1 MILKLILMT
10 FLCFSH
16 GVLLSAEEPELTAEE
31 EAEIQ
36 KAIDEYE
43 ERSWE
48 LGVAAGYGVKTN
60 PLVNSDDIPMYAVLN
75 IAWFG
80 DYFFFDNG
88 DVGLNIYDSEKLSLN
103 LISHINNERQ
113 IFEWLNNAQLGIS
126 FSSSLSEANPDD
138 PNDAYLNQQN
148 ELPRTVTCGVDL
160 DTGIS
165 TCPNSK
171 NINYKQRAN
180 PVEPTKRSLA
190 VDGGFE
196 LLYEDGWGDIQ
207 LQVMGDMTH
216 THKGWE
222 IWASYAYPWKSGSW
236 TLIPSFGV
244 NWKSSHL
251 LDYYYG
257 VKHSES
263 LINRQAYQAHSGF
276 NSFVKLSVSYRINDN
291 WGIVG
296 IAEYETLSRSIRQS
310 PIVDQDGIETLFIG
324 LMYNF

>member
-1 MILKLILMT
+1 MIQKLIIITLLCLIHT
-10 FLCFSH
+10 EFLLADE
-16 GVLLSAEEPELTAEE
+16 VKLTAEE
-31 EAEIQ
+31 EADIK
-36 KAIDEYE
+36 KAVDEYE
-43 ERSWE
+43 ERPWE
-48 LGVAAGYGVKTN
+48 LGLAAGYGVKTN

-88 DVGLNIYDSEKLSLN
+88 DVGLNIYESEKLSLN
-103 LISHINNERQ
+103 LISHINNERE

-126 FSSSLSEANPDD
+126 FVSNAEATPSA
-138 PNDAYLNQQN
+138 PNNTQQPN
-148 ELPRTVTCGVDL
+148 NASPRVNIIDL
-160 DTGIS
+160 DEILLDE
-165 TCPNSK
+165 N
-171 NINYKQRAN
+171 N
-180 PVEPTKRSLA
+180 PRPIEATKRSLA

-196 LLYEDGWGDIQ
+196 LLYEDDWGDIQ
-207 LQVMGDMTH
+207 LQIMGDMTH

-222 IWASYAYPWKSGSW
+222 VWASYAYPWKSGNW
-236 TLIPSFGV
+236 TLIPSLGF

-257 VKHSES
+257 VRLSES
-263 LINRQAYQAHSGF
+263 VENRRAYQAHSGF
-276 NSFVKLSVSYRINDN
+276 NSFVKLSISYRINDN

-296 IAEYETLSRSIRQS
+296 IAEYESLSRSIRQS

>member
-1 MILKLILMT
+1 MT
-10 FLCFSH
+10 FLSLHH
-16 GVLLSAEEPELTAEE
+16 GILLSAAEPELTAQE

-36 KAIDEYE
+36 QAIDDYE
-43 ERSWE
+43 ERPWE

-60 PLVNSDDIPMYAVLN
+60 PLINSDDIPMYAVLN

-80 DYFFFDNG
+80 DYLFFDNG
-88 DVGLNIYDSEKLSLN
+88 DLGLNIYETEKLSLN
-103 LISHINNERQ
+103 LISHINNERE
-113 IFEWLNNAQLGIS
+113 IFEWLNNAQLGLS
-126 FSSSLSEANPDD
+126 FSTISGDAPPSDVNENQPPDID
-138 PNDAYLNQQN
+138 RPFFPIINLD
-148 ELPRTVTCGVDL
+148 ELEEEQGNGFDL
-160 DTGIS
+160 
-165 TCPNSK
+165 
-171 NINYKQRAN
+171 

-196 LLYEDGWGDIQ
+196 LLYDDGWGDIQ

-222 IWASYAYPWKSGSW
+222 VWASYAYPWKSGNW
-236 TLIPSFGV
+236 TIIPSFGV
-244 NWKSSHL
+244 NWKSHHL

-257 VKHSES
+257 VKKSES
-263 LINRQAYQAHSGF
+263 VKNRPAYQASSGF
-276 NSFVKLSVSYRINDN
+276 NSFVKLSMSYRINDH

-296 IAEYETLSRSIRQS
+296 VAEYESLSRSIRHS

>member
-1 MILKLILMT
+1 MIQKLIIIT
-10 FLCFSH
+10 
-16 GVLLSAEEPELTAEE
+16 LLSLSHCALVLAEEPELTADD
-31 EAEIQ
+31 EADIQ

-43 ERSWE
+43 ERPWE

-88 DVGLNIYDSEKLSLN
+88 DVGLNIYESEKLSLN
-103 LISHINNERQ
+103 LISHINNERE

-126 FSSSLSEANPDD
+126 FSTSSGGVEPSNTLDQNQRSETSAS
-138 PNDAYLNQQN
+138 
-148 ELPRTVTCGVDL
+148 PRPRP
-160 DTGIS
+160 S
-165 TCPNSK
+165 T
-171 NINYKQRAN
+171 NINFDELGSEETTLKTVA
-180 PVEPTKRSLA
+180 PTKRSLA

-196 LLYEDGWGDIQ
+196 LLYEDDWGDIQ

-222 IWASYAYPWKSGSW
+222 VWASYAYPWKSGNW
-236 TLIPSFGV
+236 RLTPSFGL

-257 VKHSES
+257 VRASEPVS
-263 LINRQAYQAHSGF
+263 KRPAYQAHSGF
-276 NSFVKLSVSYRINDN
+276 NSFVKLSISYRINDN

-296 IAEYETLSRSIRQS
+296 IAEYESLSRSIRHS